1 MLIFDTPGPA
11 AKPGLLLQLCQLLSR
26 ALLARGILWWTFTCG
41 HFQLLHAKIRD
52 LVTSYHKPFFHTMV
66 CDGEEKI
73 SNFFFSITNHRVKKG
88 LALLFLPVLFC
99 KKKDLNICYNQ
110 VIA

>member
-26 ALLARGILWWTFTCG
+26 ALLARRILWWTFTCG

-52 LVTSYHKPFFHTMV
+52 LVTSYHKPPPKMEASSRIEGRTSHW
-66 CDGEEKI
+66 
-73 SNFFFSITNHRVKKG
+73 SRLRRLQWLLPPSI
-88 LALLFLPVLFC
+88 LALSSLFVG
-99 KKKDLNICYNQ
+99 
-110 VIA
+110 